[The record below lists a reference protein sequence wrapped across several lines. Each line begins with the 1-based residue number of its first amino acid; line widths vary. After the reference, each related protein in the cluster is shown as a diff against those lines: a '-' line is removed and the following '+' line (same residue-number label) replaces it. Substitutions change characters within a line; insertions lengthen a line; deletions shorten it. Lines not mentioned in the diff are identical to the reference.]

1 MKLKNNLL
9 LCICLLFIVVIISG
23 CEVSQ
28 DKKNIYDDNDRIA
41 QQGDSFAYA
50 TRTDIEDSNDKIDVK
65 YSEFYG
71 TDTIWDLDSKEDGE
85 ITIKYD
91 SAVNSGDFKVVLIN
105 SKNEIDNIL
114 IKNQQGEKTIKLS
127 QGKYIFKIVGRNA
140 KGEIKVSINKSQ
152 NVEITKVIS
161 KS

>member
-1 MKLKNNLL
+1 LY
-9 LCICLLFIVVIISG
+9 ICLLFIIVIIGG
-23 CEVSQ
+23 CKVSQ

-41 QQGDSFAYA
+41 QQGDSFSYT
-50 TRTDIEDSNDKIDVK
+50 TRTDTEDSNDKIDIK
-65 YSEFYG
+65 YSGFYG
-71 TDTIWDLDSKEDGE
+71 TETIWDLDSKEDGE

-91 SAVNSGDFKVVLIN
+91 SAVNSGDFKAVFIN
-105 SKNEIDNIL
+105 PKNEINNIL
-114 IKNQQGEKTIKLS
+114 IKKQQGEKTIKLS
-127 QGKYIFKIVGRNA
+127 KGKYIFKIVGRNT

>member
-1 MKLKNNLL
+1 MKLKSKFL
-9 LCICLLFIVVIISG
+9 LCTSLLFLVVIING

-28 DKKNIYDDNDRIA
+28 DKRNIYDDNDRIA
-41 QQGDSFAYA
+41 QQGDSFSYS
-50 TRTDIEDSNDKIDVK
+50 TRTDTEDSNDKIDVK
-65 YSEFYG
+65 YSGFYG
-71 TDTIWDLDSKEDGE
+71 TDTIWNFDSKEDGE

-91 SAVNSGDFKVVLIN
+91 SVVNSGDFKAVLIN
-105 SKNEIDNIL
+105 TKNEVNNIL
-114 IKNQQGEKTIKLS
+114 TKNQQGEKTIKLS

-152 NVEITKVIS
+152 NVEITKVIK